1 MSRYKYIA
9 YIFVFFSLIFCI
21 SGCDSS
27 KEESVQAM
35 AKPIQEVSQA
45 ENNEDPEEINEP
57 EKNQSDNFNNN
68 SNSEETTNSKSEET
82 TESKEVYTSV
92 NNEEKEIIDSNGSN
106 EKKDSNK
113 EIVKSEKEDIE
124 PSTQAPKMPSENS
137 SLVGYNDSK
146 SWWFKRNSDHIP
158 PSAQQDINI
167 TQYDAYYLG
176 DTSKKVIYLT
186 FDEGYENGYTT
197 QILDVL
203 AKNDVKAAFF
213 VTKPYIESQPE
224 LVKRMVDEGHIVG
237 NHSVNHY
244 NMPEVS
250 DENFAQELLGCAEA
264 YENLIGEKM
273 PLYFRPPAGVYSIR
287 SLEKTKELGYKTI
300 FWSYAYKDWDTKNQ
314 PSIQEAYDMA
324 LNNYHNGSIMLLH
337 AVSQANTEAL
347 DSIINSLKERGYIFA
362 TLDELP

>member
-1 MSRYKYIA
+1 MSRYKYITS
-9 YIFVFFSLIFCI
+9 FLVFLSLIFCI

-27 KEESVQAM
+27 KEDSVQTM

-45 ENNEDPEEINEP
+45 EDNKDSGEP
-57 EKNQSDNFNNN
+57 DESEKNQSDNFNNN
-68 SNSEETTNSKSEET
+68 SDSQEN
-82 TESKEVYTSV
+82 TELKEADTSV
-92 NNEEKEIIDSNGSN
+92 NTDTSANTDTSVNADTSASTDTSVNADTSASTDTSVNADASANNEEKENIDSDSSAQN
-106 EKKDSNK
+106 KDK
-113 EIVKSEKEDIE
+113 DIVKAEKEDIE

-176 DTSKKVIYLT
+176 DTSNKVIYLT

-250 DENFAQELLGCAEA
+250 DENFA
-264 YENLIGEKM
+264 
-273 PLYFRPPAGVYSIR
+273 AGVIRMCRSI
-287 SLEKTKELGYKTI
+287 
-300 FWSYAYKDWDTKNQ
+300 
-314 PSIQEAYDMA
+314 
-324 LNNYHNGSIMLLH
+324 
-337 AVSQANTEAL
+337 
-347 DSIINSLKERGYIFA
+347 
-362 TLDELP
+362 